1 MYKYMKGH
9 PNVGGV
15 CGYMSLKMERLEQ
28 EDEVKSEDMDFL
40 STVMTQFV
48 DIQRTQQVEYHFAHL
63 MDKPFEAAFGFIH
76 VLPGAFSAYNMNAI
90 VKYDEP
96 EDDVLLKSYFKSIS
110 QKLADRKVISSKLK
124 ASNVILRTVL
134 PDAINSCCISIEDD
148 SDETMLYNEN
158 VYLAEDRILCMGIHK
173 KGFDMAFLPDAYAEV
188 DPMKTVHGLLGQ
200 RKRWIN
206 GSYFAF
212 EKVKKELSAHE
223 KENGCEFGLN
233 LQILY
238 LSFMNALSY
247 FAPAFFMFTVHIAM
261 GAFRIDVL

>member
-1 MYKYMKGH
+1 M
-9 PNVGGV
+9 
-15 CGYMSLKMERLEQ
+15 
-28 EDEVKSEDMDFL
+28 
-40 STVMTQFV
+40 
-48 DIQRTQQVEYHFAHL
+48 RTA
-63 MDKPFEAAFGFIH
+63 
-76 VLPGAFSAYNMNAI
+76 
-90 VKYDEP
+90 
-96 EDDVLLKSYFKSIS
+96 
-110 QKLADRKVISSKLK
+110 
-124 ASNVILRTVL
+124 L

-173 KGFDMAFLPDAYAEV
+173 KGYDMAFLPDAYAEV

-223 KENGCEFGLN
+223 RENGCEFGLN
-233 LQILY
+233 LQIFY

-261 GAFRIDVL
+261 GAFRIDVLERYLGATVGASVLDFFVFTMDFIYVMMISAIIFYSLHFKSSNKCFIPLIYTVSTIFGIFMLIIMGVLSVDIIRGLIDGSSCKRINLFRSHKQPSQRTTSKYRP